1 MDSSINFHSVFQ
13 SLPSAYL
20 VVDPDLFIRDANDAC
35 LRNFSIQKEAMI
47 GRRVV
52 ELFVQADDDT
62 SAAKLKASYDDVLT
76 NNAAVTLALQMQV
89 HNGSLDGEQTPN
101 ERYWSVTHVP
111 VFDSTGNVIWIVTQT
126 EAIEG
131 ASPESSDGILT
142 SMSDGFFPASPVRS
156 APSTWPKP
164 SLDAAVSPVAQN
176 PCLNVLLVEDN
187 EDLKETT
194 ASVIEA
200 LGHRVVAVD
209 NAERALE
216 LLGTESFD
224 VLFTDLSLPKTTG
237 AELAREALN
246 RYPTMRVI
254 ITSGYGRAM
263 ANARNLDAVFL
274 PKPYQLVDI
283 QNALD
288 GTTAPNY

>member
-1 MDSSINFHSVFQ
+1 MDSSINFHSVFRA
-13 SLPSAYL
+13 LPSAYL

-35 LRNFSIQKEAMI
+35 LRNFSITKDAMM
-47 GRRVV
+47 GRRLF
-52 ELFVQADDDT
+52 ELFLQGDDDT
-62 SAAKLKASYDDVLT
+62 SAAKLQASYDEVLT
-76 NNAAVTLALQMQV
+76 KKAAVTLALLMQA
-89 HNGSLDGEQTPN
+89 NSGSLDDGQASKEW
-101 ERYWSVTHVP
+101 YWSVTHVP
-111 VFDSTGNVIWIVTQT
+111 VFDSTGSVVWIVTQT

-142 SMSDGFFPASPVRS
+142 SMSGGFFPASQVRS
-156 APSTWPKP
+156 APSAWPRP
-164 SLDAAVSPVAQN
+164 SHDAAVSPVTQN

-274 PKPYQLVDI
+274 PKPYQLVDV